1 MTAAPGGALLQRKL
15 MALARWVVFALAAFI
30 MNFPVIATLITS
42 LKGDSEIASNPS
54 LWIVSPTLANYAA
67 IFAMADRFDILHF
80 LSNSIIEALLGTIM
94 AIVLAFPAAY
104 AIARYDF
111 GRRWLLPLV
120 VNLRAI
126 PLIIFAIPIYL
137 MYQQA
142 HLLDTRFGLALILCL
157 VNIPLVLVLFT
168 TAIAETPVEIEDA
181 ARVDGASTLSV
192 LLRILAPMLLSSIAA
207 AGVLSFIYAW
217 NEFLFGLMLTTRS
230 AVPISVGASFFF
242 AASGGGVRWGVAS
255 AVMTLATLPP
265 LLLGLVMYRQIGR
278 SLAAGAVKG

>member
-1 MTAAPGGALLQRKL
+1 MTARASARAKL
-15 MALARWVVFALAAFI
+15 VALARWAVFALAALI
-30 MNFPVIATLITS
+30 LNFPVIATFVTS
-42 LKGDSEIASNPS
+42 LKGDAEIATNPS
-54 LWIVSPTLANYAA
+54 LWIVAPTLGNYAA

-80 LSNSIIEALLGTIM
+80 LSNSLIESLLGTIM
-94 AIVLAFPAAY
+94 AVVLAFPAAY
-104 AIARYDF
+104 AIARYNF

-120 VNLRAI
+120 VNLRAV

-137 MYQQA
+137 MYQQV

-157 VNIPLVLVLFT
+157 VNIPLVLALLT
-168 TAIAETPVEIEDA
+168 TAIAEAPVEIEEA
-181 ARVDGASTLSV
+181 ARVDGASTLV
-192 LLRILAPMLLSSIAA
+192 LLLHILAPMLLSSLAA
-207 AGVLSFIYAW
+207 TCVLSFIYAW

-255 AVMTLATLPP
+255 AVMMLATLPP
-265 LLLGLVMYRQIGR
+265 LLLGLLMYRQIGC